1 MDVHRSRREAV
12 MATAGHHV
20 AGDHDDESGSRGKRG
35 VDNVERMP
43 GLPKVSR
50 ASFIEVDDSGAIL
63 GV

>member
-1 MDVHRSRREAV
+1 

-20 AGDHDDESGSRGKRG
+20 GGDHDDESGSRGKRG
-35 VDNVERMP
+35 VDDVQRMP